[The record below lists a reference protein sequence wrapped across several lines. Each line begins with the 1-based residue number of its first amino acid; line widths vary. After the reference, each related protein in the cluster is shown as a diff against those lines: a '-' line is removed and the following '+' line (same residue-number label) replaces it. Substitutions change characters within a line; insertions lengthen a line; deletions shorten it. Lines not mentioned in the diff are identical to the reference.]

1 MIGGGGLVAK
11 VVFYSCDPM
20 DSSSSLLSL
29 WDLPGK
35 ILEWVA
41 IPSSSGSSQTRDQTH
56 ISCIGRQVLYH
67 WATREALMIVCCP
80 VNLGLFRHWVWFK
93 AFINALY
100 QILLIFVMILWNLLA
115 PTSAGKT
122 LVAELLILKR
132 VLEMRKKALFI
143 LPFVSGAKEK
153 KYYLQVIF
161 FFFFTKFEIVKG
173 LAALALF
180 IWNRIIKA
188 IEK

>member
-1 MIGGGGLVAK
+1 
-11 VVFYSCDPM
+11 
-20 DSSSSLLSL
+20 
-29 WDLPGK
+29 
-35 ILEWVA
+35 
-41 IPSSSGSSQTRDQTH
+41 
-56 ISCIGRQVLYH
+56 
-67 WATREALMIVCCP
+67 
-80 VNLGLFRHWVWFK
+80 
-93 AFINALY
+93 
-100 QILLIFVMILWNLLA
+100 MILWNLLA

-143 LPFVSGAKEK
+143 LPFVSVAKEK

-180 IWNRIIKA
+180 I
-188 IEK
+188 